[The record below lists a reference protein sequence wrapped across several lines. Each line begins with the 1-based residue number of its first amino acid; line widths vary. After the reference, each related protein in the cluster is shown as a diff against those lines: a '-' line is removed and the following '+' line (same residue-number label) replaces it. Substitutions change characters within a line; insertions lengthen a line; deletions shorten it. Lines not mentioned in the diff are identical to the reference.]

1 MCQFSWDSLILF
13 YIFYSLAYEG
23 ENISLVINIMMG
35 GLLSNVE
42 ILSWSNVPARPYLCL
57 EFDWIVAYASLSS
70 KLETKADILVSW
82 YVGKT
87 EQGKVIG
94 NPGILLKSG
103 KWGMQGILGSGGRG
117 IILKS
122 LSILFLHFWSLLKA
136 LESFPWRW
144 WAHRFT
150 PLSDTCTQL
159 CPVLIIAALRVLQLE
174 LRQGKLWEALCVQ
187 VVLALLNRDLH
198 LFLKCPLLA
207 DQNIGFLLVLSSIMR
222 GFRLSTKCCSKHH
235 SPNIWWG

>member
-1 MCQFSWDSLILF
+1 
-13 YIFYSLAYEG
+13 
-23 ENISLVINIMMG
+23 MG
-35 GLLSNVE
+35 RLLSNVE

-150 PLSDTCTQL
+150 HLSDTCTQL

-174 LRQGKLWEALCVQ
+174 LRREVVGSTLCPSGTCSSQQGPSFISKVPTPGWPKHRFSSSSFQYYERLQ
-187 VVLALLNRDLH
+187 VKYQVLFQAPQSQYLVRITVN
-198 LFLKCPLLA
+198 LFT
-207 DQNIGFLLVLSSIMR
+207 FS
-222 GFRLSTKCCSKHH
+222 FF
-235 SPNIWWG
+235 